1 MLLTRLSRWA
11 HPLSRDGLE
20 ARGAVSPSNLTV
32 MVLIL
37 IVFLS
42 FLLLVAYLKDIALEH
57 HLPAAEAPAAG
68 SCDQPLV
75 VEGEQHHEKP
85 LPSLPSR
92 LPPPAVVVIID
103 GTWSQAKQILSRYP
117 SLSPRRP
124 SGMGPGTRGV
134 RSPIEF
140 SAEPERDIV
149 EEEVAQEALCRAV
162 MFRSA
167 GPSGY
172 GFRREPSRECI
183 STLESVAYSLEVY
196 SDSSAVYPSLL

>member
-1 MLLTRLSRWA
+1 MGTPIIEGWIGGEGGS
-11 HPLSRDGLE
+11 
-20 ARGAVSPSNLTV
+20 VC
-32 MVLIL
+32 L

-57 HLPAAEAPAAG
+57 RLPVAEAPAAR
-68 SCDQPLV
+68 SCDRTPV
-75 VEGEQHHEKP
+75 AEGEQHHEKP
-85 LPSLPSR
+85 LPSLPSPR

-134 RSPIEF
+134 RSPVEF

-149 EEEVAQEALCRAV
+149 GEEAQEALCRAV

-183 STLESVAYSLEVY
+183 STLESVAYSLEVH
-196 SDSSAVYPSLL
+196 SDSSVYPSPLGRERNITTKTLV